1 MSCADNGRISPD
13 NGNILPDNSSSGNS
27 PDNSSISPDNSG
39 ILPDNSSSGISPND
53 GSLQSV
59 LTLAAPQLPMV
70 APQLTVGSVPAV
82 VSVPILTLQ
91 V

>member
-1 MSCADNGRISPD
+1 MSCADNGHISPNDGRISPD
-13 NGNILPDNSSSGNS
+13 NGN
-27 PDNSSISPDNSG
+27 

-70 APQLTVGSVPAV
+70 ASQLTVGSVPAV